1 MALVPVSGVGGLMA
15 ELSFLSAEWLEAL
28 AEAGASLPE
37 QPGVDGVVRFVVT
50 ATPHGKVQFRLV
62 VADGRIAELLV
73 GRDGEAEAT
82 VTWRYPDAVAQF
94 GGDLDPDVAYMTGRC
109 KVEGDYARYLFD
121 LRPVFGGAGWTL
133 LLADLAARS

>member
-1 MALVPVSGVGGLMA
+1 MMA
-15 ELSFLSAEWLEAL
+15 EFSFLSPEWLDAL
-28 AEAGASLPE
+28 AEAGAALPE

-62 VADGRIAELLV
+62 VIGGRIAELLV
-73 GRDGEAEAT
+73 GRGGEAEAT

-94 GGDLDPDVAYMTGRC
+94 SGDLDPDVAYMTGRC
-109 KVEGDYARYLFD
+109 KVEGDYARYLLD
-121 LRPVFGGAGWTL
+121 LRPVFGGEGWTL